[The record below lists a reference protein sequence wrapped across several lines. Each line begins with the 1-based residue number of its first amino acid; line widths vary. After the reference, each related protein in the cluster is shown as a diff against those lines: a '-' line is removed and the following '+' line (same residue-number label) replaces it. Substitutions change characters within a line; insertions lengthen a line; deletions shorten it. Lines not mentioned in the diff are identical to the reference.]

1 MSERPGI
8 APGTSTSRLQRLE
21 PTCLVAGEKVMD
33 ISVAHAKT
41 LGNDR
46 GGETL
51 VEESQDNN
59 LRLGIGTVL
68 SDIPY

>member
-8 APGTSTSRLQRLE
+8 ALGTSTSRLQRLQS
-21 PTCLVAGEKVMD
+21 TCLVAGEKVMD
-33 ISVAHAKT
+33 ISAAHPKT
-41 LGNDR
+41 LDNDR
-46 GGETL
+46 GGKTL